1 VTAADAVWPLNMAAG
16 CLCRVSSLLSSSGD
30 EGAGL
35 TLLED
40 IISLPDL
47 CSLHSSLTSLET
59 QIELFLNLKAKLINS
74 DSKWETIDRRCRN
87 RALED
92 KKVPPGSNLVQR
104 TAVDVRYL
112 LSLLC
117 LNIGQLE
124 ELRENSPRTKQ
135 SPVVLAYREALTWF
149 PRSIEGGLLL
159 GTALRHIVIN
169 EDELLLVQEFWEKAI
184 GGINSVAAI
193 SSECDCSLC
202 HDQLQRLNDR
212 AVSRAREASHKLR
225 SALILHYCQA
235 GRMDSATPHLVSGR
249 YVFVLSQEI
258 LHYPLSASLLAPAP
272 HCAHAM
278 GVDNALPLTHFR
290 RLQHIFRPD
299 SPFWS
304 EHHYDFYSNA
314 SRSVGYFSYLSHF
327 RESAGRPSRTVIEQV
342 IRLIYQTVIQKF
354 PEVES
359 EATVG
364 KSVALLLLID
374 RPLQRSGGSTVG
386 HTPAAIN
393 FISILTRQRS
403 TPARQLST
411 RSSPVCST
419 SLQTLSMIWEE

>member
-1 VTAADAVWPLNMAAG
+1 M
-16 CLCRVSSLLSSSGD
+16 
-30 EGAGL
+30 
-35 TLLED
+35 
-40 IISLPDL
+40 
-47 CSLHSSLTSLET
+47 
-59 QIELFLNLKAKLINS
+59 ELYLNLRRKLINS
-74 DSKWETIDRRCRN
+74 DPRLETIDRRCRN

-104 TAVDVRYL
+104 SAVDVRYL
-112 LSLLC
+112 LCQLC

-149 PRSIEGGLLL
+149 PRSIEGGFLL
-159 GTALRHIVIN
+159 GAALRHIVSS

-184 GGINSVAAI
+184 SGINSMASV
-193 SSECDCSLC
+193 SSECQCSLC
-202 HDQLQRLNDR
+202 QEHLQRLNDR
-212 AVSRAREASHKLR
+212 VLSRTREASHKVR

-235 GRMDSATPHLVSGR
+235 GRMDLATPHLVSGR
-249 YVFVLSQEI
+249 FVFVLSQEI
-258 LHYPLSASLLAPAP
+258 LHYPLSASLITPT

-278 GVDNALPLTHFR
+278 GVDNALPPTHFR

-314 SRSVGYFSYLSHF
+314 SRSVGYFSYLHHF
-327 RESAGRPSRTVIEQV
+327 REPTPGHSRSTVIEQV
-342 IRLIYQTVIQKF
+342 IELIYRTVIQKF

-364 KSVALLLLID
+364 KRAKPSQSLL
-374 RPLQRSGGSTVG
+374 
-386 HTPAAIN
+386 
-393 FISILTRQRS
+393 
-403 TPARQLST
+403 
-411 RSSPVCST
+411 
-419 SLQTLSMIWEE
+419 